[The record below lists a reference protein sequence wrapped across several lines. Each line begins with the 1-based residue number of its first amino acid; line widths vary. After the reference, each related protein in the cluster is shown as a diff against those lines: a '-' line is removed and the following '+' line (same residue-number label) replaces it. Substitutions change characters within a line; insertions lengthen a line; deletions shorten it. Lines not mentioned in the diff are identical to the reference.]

1 MIEAYILLT
10 LEADKIPNT
19 LREILKKVP
28 EITEAKGLTGPYDGI
43 LHVRAK
49 NLKELTLKIV
59 PAIYKIDGVIDTT
72 TAIVIDSED

>member
-49 NLKELTLKIV
+49 NLKDLTLKIV